1 MSRPGRA
8 PQAVLA
14 VGVQARPRQTVYPE
28 PYASQMAGREKC
40 ALGDV
45 FNLGS
50 FGVNLTRLPPW
61 SGSALQ
67 HAHSL
72 QDEFVYVL
80 EGTLT
85 LRTEHG
91 RQTMAPGMC
100 AGFPARTRNAHH
112 LRNVSDLDAVYLV
125 IGDRT
130 AGDSVFYPDDDLHAA
145 ATADGW
151 AFTRKKNGEPY
162 P

>member
-8 PQAVLA
+8 PQAVMA
-14 VGVQARPRQTVYPE
+14 VGVQPRPRQTVYPE
-28 PYASQMAGREKC
+28 PYASQMAGREKR
-40 ALGDV
+40 ALGDA
-45 FNLGS
+45 FNLGN
-50 FGVNLTRLPPW
+50 FGVNLTRLGP
-61 SGSALQ
+61 GDVSALR
-67 HAHSL
+67 HAHPL

-91 RQTMAPGMC
+91 RQTMTPGMC
-100 AGFPARTRNAHH
+100 VGFPSGTRNAHP
-112 LRNVSDLDAVYLV
+112 LRNESDLDAAFLE

-130 AGDSVFYPDDDLHAA
+130 AGGSVFYPDDDLHAA

-151 AFTRKKNGEPY
+151 AFTRKNGEPY